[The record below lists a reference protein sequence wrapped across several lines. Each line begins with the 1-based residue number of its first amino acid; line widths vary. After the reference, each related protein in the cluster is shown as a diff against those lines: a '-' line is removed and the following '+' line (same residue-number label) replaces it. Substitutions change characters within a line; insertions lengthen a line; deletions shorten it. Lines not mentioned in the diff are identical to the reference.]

1 MKREHTISWDKV
13 PKHRIIQLLLG
24 LMAKRPIC
32 RRGTVVYCTFPVNN
46 CRRTGL
52 GLRGIGKVTERNLA
66 SLLKKHFIALRF
78 EHYTMKIGG
87 TLAKKAKGRKIPCDG
102 NNIGDFI

>member
-24 LMAKRPIC
+24 LMAKMPIC

-52 GLRGIGKVTERNLA
+52 GLRGIGKVTERNFV

-78 EHYTMKIGG
+78 EHHTMKR
-87 TLAKKAKGRKIPCDG
+87 KAPWQKSQRAENTVRKEQHW
-102 NNIGDFI
+102 